1 MTGEIQYIESQSTS
15 RIAEQASMKLLRNEN
30 VTETVARSQKRCRGL
45 QKSGRAECRIPV
57 RFRFVT
63 PAEADPALIIAYANA
78 CSRKKEKVQLST
90 FPQPLRSSSSK
101 KSLSKYVC

>member
-30 VTETVARSQKRCRGL
+30 AMETVARSQKRCRGL

-78 CSRKKEKVQLST
+78 CSRKKGK
-90 FPQPLRSSSSK
+90 SSIVYFSAPIK
-101 KSLSKYVC
+101 IIFVKESLSKYFC